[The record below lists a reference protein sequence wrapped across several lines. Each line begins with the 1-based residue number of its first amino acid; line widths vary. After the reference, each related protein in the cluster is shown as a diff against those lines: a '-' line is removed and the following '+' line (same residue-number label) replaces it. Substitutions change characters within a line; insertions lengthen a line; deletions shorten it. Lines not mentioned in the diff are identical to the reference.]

1 MKRVMIVLISLML
14 LSPVV
19 AQAGCELDYQACDKS
34 CTVKYLT
41 DDGGKAGCVSKCVAK
56 KGVCLAKD
64 GAEKTAEAGGK
75 AWDSTKSFFKALTE
89 E

>member
-1 MKRVMIVLISLML
+1 MKRVIVVLTSLML
-14 LSPVV
+14 VSPLA
-19 AQAGCELDYQACDKS
+19 AQAGCELDYQACDKACS
-34 CTVKYLT
+34 VKYLT
-41 DDGGKAGCVSKCVAK
+41 DDGGKAGCVSKCVAQ